1 MRFLFAA
8 SPAMGGFAGGALAA
22 QPVPWQIGFQPA
34 ASPMMAMLG
43 ELNDIVLVIIFA
55 IAALVTG
62 LLGYTIWRFGEKR
75 NPVPSRNTHHTLLE
89 IAWTMVPVII
99 LVLIAV
105 PSFRLL
111 YYQDVVPK
119 ADMTL
124 KAVGNQ

>member
-1 MRFLFAA
+1 
-8 SPAMGGFAGGALAA
+8 
-22 QPVPWQIGFQPA
+22 
-34 ASPMMAMLG
+34 MMAMLG